1 MEFYGIARPGETMNL
16 QFLNRYHIQK
26 NKMPEILTFISRQIP
41 ELRVMYKE
49 EKVAEDLD
57 MKIA

>member
-16 QFLNRYHIQK
+16 QFLSMYHIQK

>member
-26 NKMPEILTFISRQIP
+26 KFSLFISRQIP